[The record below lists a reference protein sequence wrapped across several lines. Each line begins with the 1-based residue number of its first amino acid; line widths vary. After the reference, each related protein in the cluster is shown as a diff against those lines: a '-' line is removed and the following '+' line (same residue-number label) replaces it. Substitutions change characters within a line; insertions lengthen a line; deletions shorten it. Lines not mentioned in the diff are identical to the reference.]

1 MDFKQSELVERYQNS
16 KLKKHDNP
24 DEESGSE
31 DDDELLEMLDDD
43 NDPALTRIRDERMA
57 ALKKEFNRID
67 ESTADNE
74 FGEIIT
80 VSTEKQLMDLVTAND
95 TVMVHFYQANF
106 EKCQKMNDKLKI
118 LAEKH
123 LIIKILAIEAKD
135 APFLVTKLG
144 IKMLPF
150 VVIYRQAKEVERLV
164 GFEKLGNDANDFK
177 YEALE
182 QFLYSRN
189 VINRKTINFGS
200 IRQRVANEDEDED
213 DFDI

>member
-1 MDFKQSELVERYQNS
+1 MDYKQSELVERYQNS
-16 KLKKHDNP
+16 KLKKQDNP

-31 DDDELLEMLDDD
+31 DDDELLEMLDDES
-43 NDPALTRIRDERMA
+43 DPALTRIRDERMA
-57 ALKKEFNRID
+57 ALKQEFHRID
-67 ESTADNE
+67 ESTADTE

-80 VSTEKQLMDLVTAND
+80 VSTEKQLMDLVTGND
-95 TVMVHFYQANF
+95 TVIVHFYQVNF

-123 LIIKILAIEAKD
+123 LTVKVLAIEAKD

-150 VVIYRQAKEVERLV
+150 VVIYRQGKEVERLV

-189 VINRKTINFGS
+189 VINRKAINFGS
-200 IRQRVANEDEDED
+200 IRQRVVDEDDD

>member
-1 MDFKQSELVERYQNS
+1 MDYKQSELVERYQNS
-16 KLKKHDNP
+16 KLKKQDNP
-24 DEESGSE
+24 DEDSGSE
-31 DDDELLEMLDDD
+31 DDDELLKMLDDES
-43 NDPALTRIRDERMA
+43 DPALTRIRDERMA
-57 ALKKEFNRID
+57 ALKQEFNRID
-67 ESTADNE
+67 ESTADTE

-80 VSTEKQLMDLVTAND
+80 VSTEKQLMDLVTGND
-95 TVMVHFYQANF
+95 TVIVHFYQANF

-123 LIIKILAIEAKD
+123 LTVKVLAIEAKD

-150 VVIYRQAKEVERLV
+150 VVIYRQGKEVERLV

-189 VINRKTINFGS
+189 VINRKAINFGS
-200 IRQRVANEDEDED
+200 IRQRVADEDDD